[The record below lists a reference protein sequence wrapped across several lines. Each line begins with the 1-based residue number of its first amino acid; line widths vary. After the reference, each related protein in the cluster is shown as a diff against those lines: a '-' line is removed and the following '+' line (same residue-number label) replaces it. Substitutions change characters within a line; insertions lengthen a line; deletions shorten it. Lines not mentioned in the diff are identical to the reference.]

1 MNLAAGQF
9 PDQPGLHRPEQQ
21 LSRFGLLPC
30 VWHMV
35 QDPFQLGGRKISVDH
50 KAGLLTE
57 LLGQA
62 AGLQLVAVG
71 AGARHCQT
79 MAWQTGSPVSRSHTM
94 VVSRWLVM
102 PMAAMS
108 SALAPIWFMADR
120 ATPSWVVQ
128 ISLASCSTHPGRGK
142 YWGEFLLC
150 NAAHLSRL
158 IEQDAAVGCGACIQC
173 HDVGHRC
180 SLLYLSPGT
189 GGPARKKC
197 RTKSQ
202 GEKAPPKAWFVLHGS
217 NGICLLLWRAERA
230 FFAWMS
236 AGLSARDPFSL
247 YQPAPSP
254 ATAAASAGPG
264 KNFSKKFFP

>member
-1 MNLAAGQF
+1 MHGVGVLIKAAGGHGLGQHTPGDVQLLEDLVIPVQRVDVEQHGTAGVGIVGDMDLAAGQF

-21 LSRFGLLPC
+21 LSRFGLLPR

-35 QDPFQLGGRKISVDH
+35 QDPFQLGGRKISVDD

-57 LLGQA
+57 LLGQTT
-62 AGLQLVAVG
+62 GLQLVAVG
-71 AGARHCQT
+71 AGA
-79 MAWQTGSPVSRSHTM
+79 P
-94 VVSRWLVM
+94 
-102 PMAAMS
+102 
-108 SALAPIWFMADR
+108 ALPDDGVADR
-120 ATPSWVVQ
+120 FAGVAVPYDGGLPLVGDADGCNVLGAGPDLVHGRQGYAQLGGPDLVGVV
-128 ISLASCSTHPGRGK
+128 LHPPGPGEIL
-142 YWGEFLLC
+142 GEFLLC

-202 GEKAPPKAWFVLHGS
+202 GEKAPPKAWFVLH
-217 NGICLLLWRAERA
+217 
-230 FFAWMS
+230 
-236 AGLSARDPFSL
+236 
-247 YQPAPSP
+247 
-254 ATAAASAGPG
+254 
-264 KNFSKKFFP
+264 